1 MTLLSGIQP
10 TGAIHLGNY
19 LGAVRRWATAHG
31 RDDMFFVVDLHA
43 MTVPHHPGRL
53 RARTREQLAVLLAA
67 GIDPDVACVFVQ
79 SDLVDQLGALTWLL
93 ESTCT
98 FGEANRMTQFKEKSE
113 GQASVRLSLLTY
125 PVLMAADILLHGA
138 DEVPVGEDQT
148 QHLELARTLARRFN
162 NTYGEVFTVPRGV
175 LPQVAA
181 RVRDLAD
188 PTRKMAKSSGDSPG
202 TIYLLDPPDTVRRK
216 IQRAVTD
223 TVGEV
228 RYDPERQPGVANLL
242 EILAACTGVSPYT
255 AAGTVDSYAALK
267 AAVADAVVETL
278 RPVRE
283 RTVELLDDP
292 AELDRVRRAGA
303 ERARRRAQPR
313 LDAALEVVGLR

>member
-1 MTLLSGIQP
+1 MTRLSGIQP
-10 TGAIHLGNY
+10 TGAAHLGNY
-19 LGAVRRWATAHG
+19 LGAVRRWAAEQG
-31 RDDMFFVVDLHA
+31 PDDLYFVVDLHA
-43 MTVPHHPGRL
+43 MTVPHHPGQL
-53 RARTREQLAVLLAA
+53 RARTREQLAMLLAA
-67 GIDPDVACVFVQ
+67 GIDPEVACVFVQ

-98 FGEANRMTQFKEKSE
+98 FGEANRMTQFKEKAA

-138 DEVPVGEDQT
+138 DEVPVGEDQS

-162 NTYGEVFTVPRGV
+162 TTYGEVFRVPRGT
-175 LPQVAA
+175 LPTVAA
-181 RVRDLAD
+181 RVRDLSD
-188 PTRKMAKSSGDSPG
+188 PSRKMAKSAGDGAG

-216 IQRAVTD
+216 VQRAVTD

-255 AAGTVDSYAALK
+255 AAGGLDSYAALK
-267 AAVADAVVETL
+267 SAVADAVVDTL

-283 RTVELLDDP
+283 RTTELLADP
-292 AELDRVRRAGA
+292 AELDRIRAAGA
-303 ERARRRAQPR
+303 DRARQRAQPR
-313 LDAALEVVGLR
+313 LEAALKVIGLR